1 MFSKAI
7 QDHKGFN
14 TPIYLIMNF
23 KPRPSQKKILTYK
36 GGKMGISAVP
46 GSGKTWTLS
55 KLAAD
60 IIANGRIQP
69 DQEVLIVT
77 LVNSAVENFSS
88 RIAGFITQEGLLP
101 QIGYR
106 VRTLHGLA
114 HDIVREKPSLVGLDE
129 RFQII
134 DEREATF
141 IRNDA
146 TFTWLRTH
154 PTFIDEYLSADI
166 TDKKREWLLN
176 KDIPAALSNIANS
189 FIRTAKDQCL
199 EPEEL
204 IRDLRHLPAPV
215 PLAEMGSEIY
225 LDYQRA
231 LAYRGAVDFDDL
243 IRLALRLLELDPD
256 YLERLRIRWPFILED
271 EAQDSSQLQE
281 RILRLLC
288 GPGGN
293 WVRVGDPNQAIF
305 ETFTTA
311 DPTFLRKFI
320 SSEADLN
327 FDLPESGRS
336 QPSIIKL
343 ANQLVRWT
351 MKEHPEAGLHDA
363 LSAPPFISP
372 SPPDDP
378 QPNPADNPSAI
389 HFAIE
394 KLTPTDEVMMVIN
407 SIQEWLP
414 KHIEETVAV
423 LVPRNDRGSDVADQL
438 KQREIPY
445 IEYLKNT
452 TSTRTTAGAVGNI
465 IAYLADPLNPR
476 KLAKCYEVW
485 RRTWREK
492 ANANH
497 ELYKLVTSILRKCT
511 NIESFISPR
520 PDRDWMD
527 EFIEYKQYETL
538 SEEDK
543 LQIYSEI
550 SEFKKLIKRWQGSTL
565 LPIDQVVLTIA
576 QDLFEEASE
585 LALIFKLALMLRQTA
600 NAHGEWRLPELSNEL
615 GVIARN
621 ERNFMGFSS
630 DENGFDPSEHK
641 GKVVITTMHKAKG
654 LEWDRVYLISLNNY
668 DFPSAQLYDSY
679 IAEKWYIRSK
689 LNLEAETLSQLH
701 FATLKP
707 EFGWYEEGSATKA
720 ARLDYSKE
728 RLRLLYV
735 GITRAKKEL
744 YLSWNTGRNGGM
756 KPALPLAALQ
766 AWWEEN
772 HGR

>member
-1 MFSKAI
+1 M
-7 QDHKGFN
+7 
-14 TPIYLIMNF
+14 IY
-23 KPRPSQKKILTYK
+23 KPRPSQEKILSYL

-55 KLAAD
+55 RLAAD
-60 IIANGRIQP
+60 IISGGKIDP
-69 DQEVLIVT
+69 GQEVLVVT

-88 RIAGFITQEGLLP
+88 RIASFISQLGLLP

-134 DEREATF
+134 DDREANL

-146 TFTWLRTH
+146 TFTWLKTH
-154 PTFIDEYLSADI
+154 PAFMEDFISSDI
-166 TDKKREWLLN
+166 TDKKKEW
-176 KDIPAALSNIANS
+176 IQSNDLPITLGNITNS
-189 FIRTAKDQCL
+189 FIRTAKDLCF

-204 IRDLRHLPAPV
+204 IKELHHLPDNL
-215 PLAEMGSEIY
+215 PLAQMGSEIY

-243 IRLALRLLELDPD
+243 IRFALSLLEMDHD
-256 YLERLRIRWPFILED
+256 YLERLQNRWPYILED

-281 RILRLLC
+281 RVLRLLC
-288 GPGGN
+288 GKGGN

-311 DPTFLRKFI
+311 NPRYLRNFI
-320 SSEADLN
+320 STEADYN

-336 QPSIIKL
+336 QPSIIEL

-351 MKEHPEAGLHDA
+351 MNEHPVDTLRDA
-363 LSAPPFISP
+363 LSAPPFITP

-378 QPNPADNPSAI
+378 QPNPENDPESI
-389 HFAIE
+389 HFAE
-394 KLTPTDEVMMVIN
+394 GKLTPADEVKMVID
-407 SIQEWLP
+407 SIESWLP
-414 KHIEETVAV
+414 DHQEETVAV

-438 KQREIPY
+438 KLRGIAY
-445 IEYLKNT
+445 VEYLKNT

-465 IAYLADPLNPR
+465 IAYLADPLNSR
-476 KLAKCYEVW
+476 KLARCYEVW
-485 RRTWREK
+485 RRGWREK
-492 ANANH
+492 TDENH
-497 ELYKLVTSILRKCT
+497 ELYKSVSSILKKCADLET
-511 NIESFISPR
+511 YTSPR
-520 PDRDWMD
+520 PGNNWIDKL
-527 EFIEYKQYETL
+527 EEYKQFLDL
-538 SEEDK
+538 SEGSKE
-543 LQIYSEI
+543 QAINEI
-550 SEFKKLIKRWQGSTL
+550 KEFKILVTRWQGTTL
-565 LPIDQVVLTIA
+565 LPIDQIVLTIA
-576 QDLFEEASE
+576 QDIFTEATE
-585 LALIFKLALMLRQTA
+585 LALIYKLALMLRQTA
-600 NAHGEWRLPELSNEL
+600 NAHNEWGLPELSNEL
-615 GVIARN
+615 AVIARN

-630 DENGFDPSEHK
+630 DEHGFDPGIHK

-654 LEWDRVYLISLNNY
+654 LEWDRVYLISINNY
-668 DFPSAQLYDSY
+668 DFPSAQPFDAY

-689 LNLEAETLSQLH
+689 LDLEAEALAQLH
-701 FATLKP
+701 DVTSKKENGL
-707 EFGWYEEGSATKA
+707 YLEGQASMA

-744 YLSWNTGRNGGM
+744 FLSWNTGRNGGM
-756 KPALPLAALQ
+756 KAAIPLVALQ
-766 AWWEEN
+766 AWWEAN
-772 HGR
+772 HG